1 MHFDTKF
8 FAGTIFCGNCNKYI
22 DAKHYSRHTRD
33 VHGTNNQV
41 KCPMCQKIFKNDSSC
56 QKHLRVIHNVYR
68 SWSWM
73 IFYQITGQVYCQT
86 CDKNVSAKNFVRHMK
101 DVHASAEEAV
111 TCPYCSKNYKNR
123 NSLQVHI
130 KHQHVQHVQSF
141 NWNTNLKKNNMCLIY
156 GMVTCS
162 GPVLILYT
170 PNSKDPT
177 PNSTSQGRSSVQL
190 VCDGTTTPVSSAT
203 NRNNTLVTV
212 ST

>member
-1 MHFDTKF
+1 MSLIFIWMHCDTKF

-141 NWNTNLKKNNMCLIY
+141 NWNTNWAVRKR
-156 GMVTCS
+156 V
-162 GPVLILYT
+162 
-170 PNSKDPT
+170 
-177 PNSTSQGRSSVQL
+177 
-190 VCDGTTTPVSSAT
+190 
-203 NRNNTLVTV
+203 
-212 ST
+212 